1 MSSTTKMEGI
11 DLAPEQNGW
20 RVVSR
25 QLHQTTQPLSILQ
38 GVLELALVQVRNEVV
53 MAVHDR
59 GDDVDE
65 ARGGNNFGRLFL
77 LPGRICALRGL
88 RLCARGRRR
97 GRDLLRT
104 SRVC

>member
-38 GVLELALVQVRNEVV
+38 GVLELALVQARTAEEYRGAVVQALQEV
-53 MAVHDR
+53 
-59 GDDVDE
+59 E
-65 ARGGNNFGRLFL
+65 
-77 LPGRICALRGL
+77 
-88 RLCARGRRR
+88 RLCDCFAE
-97 GRDLLRT
+97 LRT
-104 SRVC
+104 QIDQWRQLETRTLEPGECRV